1 VMQITILPG
10 MKWTAMDAALEQFS
24 STMSNQLNLL
34 SEAKN
39 LLVFN
44 KNFKNY
50 NNVKF
55 PKLVPELASR

>member
-1 VMQITILPG
+1 
-10 MKWTAMDAALEQFS
+10 MDAALEQFS

-34 SEAKN
+34 LEAKN